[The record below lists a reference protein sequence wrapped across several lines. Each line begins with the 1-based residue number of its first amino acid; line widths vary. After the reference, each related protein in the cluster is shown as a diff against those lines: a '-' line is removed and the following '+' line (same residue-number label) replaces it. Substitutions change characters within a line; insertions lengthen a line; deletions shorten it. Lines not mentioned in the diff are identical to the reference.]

1 MCVCLLSSPLLY
13 SDGCLVVTSC
23 LCDADS
29 FSVSLQTLPSAC
41 EEGCSGGR
49 FRSLHSVFVV
59 FSSCYHLARV
69 FVTT

>member
-1 MCVCLLSSPLLY
+1 MCVCLLSSPLLNG
-13 SDGCLVVTSC
+13 DGCLAVTSC

-49 FRSLHSVFVV
+49 FRLQTALSVQNFL
-59 FSSCYHLARV
+59 LA
-69 FVTT
+69 TTLLWFQ